1 MRIIIFK
8 SIALHLASLWNTG
21 QRGTRK
27 WPSYEVIRTTL
38 SPASELSGGL
48 WGWGGKKK
56 ESLQLRLRNLNSTS
70 NSPDWGVRFSAYQS
84 KAKTSANVNKHW
96 KTRTKGNDV
105 ITNITS
111 ANRHFASSFS
121 MQIFKFQRRSCRLSF
136 FSRPAAIAPRKA
148 CSHAK
153 DAKV

>member
-38 SPASELSGGL
+38 LPASELSGGL
-48 WGWGGKKK
+48 WGRGGK
-56 ESLQLRLRNLNSTS
+56 RRRARNYVSGIWI
-70 NSPDWGVRFSAYQS
+70 PPPIPVDWGVRFSAYQS

-96 KTRTKGNDV
+96 KTRTKGNGV

-121 MQIFKFQRRSCRLSF
+121 MQIFKFQRRSCKPSF
-136 FSRPAAIAPRKA
+136 FSRPAAIAPPESLLAR
-148 CSHAK
+148 
-153 DAKV
+153 

>member
-56 ESLQLRLRNLNSTS
+56 ESLQLRLWNLNSTS
-70 NSPDWGVRFSAYQS
+70 NSPVAPRRLSCQISTYQS

-121 MQIFKFQRRSCRLSF
+121 MQIFKFQRRSCRFSF
-136 FSRPAAIAPRKA
+136 FSRPAAIAPPESLLAR
-148 CSHAK
+148 
-153 DAKV
+153 